1 MTGPPLEPPLA
12 SFVWE
17 ESTMEVEMMSRICG
31 DNGFDDVCVCVCVVV
46 GGTHEK
52 ALHHSL
58 LI

>member
-1 MTGPPLEPPLA
+1 
-12 SFVWE
+12 
-17 ESTMEVEMMSRICG
+17 MEVEMMSRICG